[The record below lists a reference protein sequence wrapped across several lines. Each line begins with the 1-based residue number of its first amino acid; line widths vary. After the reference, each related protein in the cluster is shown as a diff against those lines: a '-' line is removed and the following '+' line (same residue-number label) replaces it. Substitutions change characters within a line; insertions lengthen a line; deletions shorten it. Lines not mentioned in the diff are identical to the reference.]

1 MKSPFNNFSERL
13 AAFDA
18 VDLYPVITSEFC
30 GGRDPLYVL
39 RQVAEGGATMVQLRE
54 KHLCARDYF
63 NLACR
68 FRKIT
73 SEFGMLLII
82 DDSVDI
88 ALAVDADGVH
98 LGQEDLPL
106 SAAKQIA
113 PELLIGISTHSQEEG
128 IVAVEEGAGYV
139 NVGPIFATGTKE
151 VPYKTVGLDILAAL
165 APTMPIPFSIM
176 GGIKAKHI
184 PALVQ
189 LGAKRIAMITEI
201 TQAEDVRARTEMLRR
216 LIKENL

>member
-1 MKSPFNNFSERL
+1 MKSPFKNLSERI
-13 AAFDA
+13 AAFDT

-39 RQVAEGGATMVQLRE
+39 RQVAEGGATLVQLRE
-54 KHLCARDYF
+54 KHLCARDCF

-68 FRKIT
+68 FREIT

-106 SAAKQIA
+106 TAAKRIA
-113 PELLIGISTHSQEEG
+113 PELLIGISTHNREEG
-128 IVAVEEGAGYV
+128 VAAMKDGAGYV
-139 NVGPIFATGTKE
+139 NVGPIFATGTKA
-151 VPYKTVGLDILAAL
+151 VPYKTVGLDVLAEL

-176 GGIKAKHI
+176 GGIKASHI
-184 PALVQ
+184 PGLVRM
-189 LGAKRIAMITEI
+189 GVKRIAMITEI
-201 TQAEDVRARTEMLRR
+201 TQAEDVRARTEMLRN